1 MSTTPKKSIS
11 IAVLLSLAIAVVS
24 TLLLLAIVWWW
35 LDSETFETLPIR
47 FVFVFF
53 TSIFGIG
60 YVLIY
65 YWVKQYTYR
74 RVKKIYDYFSSLEVS
89 PIQESMITTDMET

>member
-11 IAVLLSLAIAVVS
+11 IAVLLSLTIAVVS

-47 FVFVFF
+47 FVCGSGANVV
-53 TSIFGIG
+53 GRP
-60 YVLIY
+60 
-65 YWVKQYTYR
+65 R
-74 RVKKIYDYFSSLEVS
+74 RQATQMFL
-89 PIQESMITTDMET
+89 